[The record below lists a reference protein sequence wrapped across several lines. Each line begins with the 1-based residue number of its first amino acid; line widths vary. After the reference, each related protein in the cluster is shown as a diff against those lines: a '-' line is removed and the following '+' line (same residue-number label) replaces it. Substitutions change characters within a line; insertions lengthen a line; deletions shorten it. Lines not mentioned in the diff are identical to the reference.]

1 MLVIFTG
8 TNKIQVNNKIRV
20 AYEIEP
26 LKFKYDKNSNVT
38 LIQTDGAVAT
48 NISHFW
54 EILMLNALE
63 WIVDHMIRLPACEK
77 MFMCKKCGLLAKNT
91 SKMGENHTFFTK
103 WTSVAAIFTTNQNR
117 DLLSVIF
124 IEIMTVWSNYCLR
137 MTQCIN
143 RVWKVTN

>member
-8 TNKIQVNNKIRV
+8 TNKIQVNNMTRV

-26 LKFKYDKNSNVT
+26 LKFKYGKNSNVT
-38 LIQTDGAVAT
+38 LIQTDQAVAT
-48 NISHFW
+48 NISLFW
-54 EILMLNALE
+54 EILMLNPLE
-63 WIVDHMIRLPACEK
+63 WIVGHMIRLSACEK
-77 MFMCKKCGLLAKNT
+77 MFMCKKCGLPAKNT

-137 MTQCIN
+137 KTQCIN